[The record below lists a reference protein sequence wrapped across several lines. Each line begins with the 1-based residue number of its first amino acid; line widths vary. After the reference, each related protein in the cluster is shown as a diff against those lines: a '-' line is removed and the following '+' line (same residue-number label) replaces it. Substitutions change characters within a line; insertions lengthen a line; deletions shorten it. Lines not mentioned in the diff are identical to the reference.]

1 MTAHQLA
8 RPTALDRDQVWQVI
22 DEQRLSLAGLLEQLS
37 DEEWLQPSLC
47 AGWTVRDVAAH
58 LTLQQLGPGGVIAMA
73 ARWRG
78 SMDRTIHHAACQR
91 ATAWPAAQIIAG
103 IRDMAGS
110 RRHTIGVTYL
120 ETLTDILV
128 HGQDIAIPLG
138 RRHDMPP
145 RAAAVAASRVL
156 TMRWPPPL
164 PAARKVA
171 GFRLIATDTA
181 WSFGEGPQVSG
192 PIGTLLLVCAGRLA
206 ALPQLSGE
214 GAAGLAARLSDP
226 PPSPAESRNS

>member
-8 RPTALDRDQVWQVI
+8 KPGVLGRDQVWQVI
-22 DEQRLSLAGLLEQLS
+22 GEQRLSLAGLLEQLS
-37 DEEWLQPSLC
+37 DEEWRQPSLC
-47 AGWTVRDVAAH
+47 AGWTVGDVAAH
-58 LTLQQLGPGGVIAMA
+58 LTLQQLRLGGVIGMV

-78 SMDRTIHHAACQR
+78 SMDRTICYAARRR
-91 ATAWPAAQIIAG
+91 AAAWPAGQIIAE

-128 HGQDIAIPLG
+128 HGQDITIPLG
-138 RRHDMPP
+138 RHRDMPL

-156 TMRWPPPL
+156 TMSWPPPL

-171 GFRLIATDTA
+171 GFRLTATDTP

-192 PIGTLLLVCAGRLA
+192 PIGALLLVCAGRLA

-214 GAAGLAARLSDP
+214 GAAGLAARLSAP
-226 PPSPAESRNS
+226 PSSPAESRNN